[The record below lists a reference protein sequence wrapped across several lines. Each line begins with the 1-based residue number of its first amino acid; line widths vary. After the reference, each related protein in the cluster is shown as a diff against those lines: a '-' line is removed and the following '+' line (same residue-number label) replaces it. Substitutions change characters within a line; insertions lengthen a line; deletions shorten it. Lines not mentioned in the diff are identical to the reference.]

1 MPHKHRAAWTRAC
14 VALAGTMLALLV
26 TACNTQHGPTPAEV
40 RAQIVRRIPSSV
52 GDRPGWARDIQAA
65 FAAQKIAPT
74 TAHVCAVLAVI
85 EQESTYR
92 ANPPVPGLPKIA
104 RAEIYRRAGVLHVPH
119 FVVDAALRVHAPDG
133 TTYAEQLDRVRTEE
147 DLSALFEEMIARVPL
162 GRHLL
167 VGLNPVRTAG
177 PMQVSIAFAQ
187 SHARGYPY
195 PLDGS
200 IRQEVFT
207 RRGGLYFGIAHLLGY
222 PTHYTRML
230 YRFADFNAGWY
241 ASRNAAFQRA
251 VGIAVG
257 VSLAQDGDLLRPG
270 ASADAPG
277 ATEAA
282 LRTLQPALGMD
293 ANGIRRDLRESDS
306 LAFED
311 TALYRGVYALAQARA
326 NATLSRARVPDIALH
341 GPKLSRKLS
350 TAWYADRV
358 DKRFERC
365 MAKH

>member
-1 MPHKHRAAWTRAC
+1 LTTRGIAC
-14 VALAGTMLALLV
+14 LLLVAALA
-26 TACNTQHGPTPAEV
+26 ACHPRQGPTPAEV
-40 RAQIVRRIPSSV
+40 RAQIARRIPSGV
-52 GDRPGWARDIQAA
+52 PDHAGWARDIQAA
-65 FAAQKIAPT
+65 LAAQEIAPST
-74 TAHVCAVLAVI
+74 EHLCAVLAVV

-104 RAEIYRRAGVLHVPH
+104 RAEIYRRAGVLHVPQ
-119 FVVDAALRVHAPDG
+119 FVVDAALQVHAPDG
-133 TTYAEQLDRVRTEE
+133 STYAGQLDRVRTEE
-147 DLSALFEEMIARVPL
+147 DLSALFEQMIDRVPL

-167 VGLNPVRTAG
+167 AGLNPVHTAG

-195 PLDGS
+195 PIAGS
-200 IRQEVFT
+200 IRQEVFS

-222 PTHYTRML
+222 PTHYPRML

-251 VGIAVG
+251 VAIASG
-257 VSLAQDGDLLRPG
+257 ASLAQDGDLLQPG
-270 ASADAPG
+270 ASLDAPG

-282 LRTLQPALGMD
+282 LRSLQSPLRMD
-293 ANGIRRDLRESDS
+293 AAAIRRDLQTSDR

-326 NATLSRARVPDIALH
+326 KGPLARARLPDIALH

-350 TAWYADRV
+350 TAWYAGRV
-358 DKRFERC
+358 DARFQQC
-365 MAKH
+365 MRRR